1 MEAGQLLPPFR
12 QRDVICV
19 DSGYGMPAK
28 VDLYDHAYGNYELD
42 VYREIRLETYGEDL
56 GQTSWVTTRES
67 DDIPRLLEL
76 SPTSTVLEIGCGS
89 GRYALRVAEKT
100 RCQVLGVDVNAFGVA
115 NANELAR
122 QRNLTSLVR
131 FEECD
136 VSKPLPFSD
145 HEFDAVFANDV
156 LCHIPERPFLFQG
169 LLRIL
174 KPGGCFLFSD
184 ALVIGGLISSEE
196 LAIRSSIGKY
206 VFSPTGQNER
216 LLTAAGFRI
225 VGVTDTSDDAAQ
237 IAKRWHDARELRQS
251 ALIAIEGEK
260 DFAGLQRFLTCVY
273 RLTFERRL
281 LRFVYL
287 AVKESSSR

>member
-1 MEAGQLLPPFR
+1 
-12 QRDVICV
+12 
-19 DSGYGMPAK
+19 MPAK
-28 VDLYDHAYGNYELD
+28 VDLYDHAYGNYEAD
-42 VYREIRLETYGEDL
+42 AYRDIRLETYGEDL
-56 GQTSWVTTRES
+56 GQTSWVTSKES
-67 DDIPRLLEL
+67 ADIPRLLGL
-76 SPTSTVLEIGCGS
+76 TRQAKVLEIGCGS
-89 GRYALRVAEKT
+89 GRYALRVAET
-100 RCQVLGVDVNAFGVA
+100 SECQVLGVDVNSFGIA

-145 HEFDAVFANDV
+145 REFDAVFANDV
-156 LCHIPERPFLFQG
+156 LCHIPERPYLFQE

-174 KPGGCFLFSD
+174 KLDGRFLFSD

-196 LAIRSSIGKY
+196 LAVRSSIGKY
-206 VFSPTGQNER
+206 VFSPAGENER
-216 LLTAAGFRI
+216 LLVNAGFRI
-225 VGVTDTSDDAAQ
+225 TGITDTSDDAAA
-237 IAKRWHDARELRQS
+237 IAKRWHDARELRRS

-260 DFAGLQRFLTCVY
+260 DFSGLQNFLTCVY

>member
-1 MEAGQLLPPFR
+1 
-12 QRDVICV
+12 
-19 DSGYGMPAK
+19 MPAK
-28 VDLYDHAYGNYELD
+28 VDLYDHAYGNYEVD
-42 VYREIRLETYGEDL
+42 VYRDIRLETYGEDL
-56 GQTSWVTTRES
+56 GQTSWVTTKES
-67 DDIPRLLEL
+67 ADIPRLLEL
-76 SPTSTVLEIGCGS
+76 SAQSKVLEIGCGS

-100 RCQVLGVDVNAFGVA
+100 GCHVLGIDVNSFGIA

-122 QRNLTSLVR
+122 QRNLTALVR

-136 VSKPLPFSD
+136 VSKQLPYSD
-145 HEFDAVFANDV
+145 HQFDAAFANDV
-156 LCHIPERPFLFQG
+156 LCHIPERPALFQE

-174 KPGGCFLFSD
+174 KPGGHFLFSD

-206 VFSPTGQNER
+206 VFSPAGENER

-225 VGVTDTSDDAAQ
+225 IGVTDTSDDAAE
-237 IAKRWHDARELRQS
+237 IAKRWHDAREKRRSEL
-251 ALIAIEGEK
+251 LVMEGET

-287 AVKESSSR
+287 SEKGNQPS